1 MSVSDAN
8 QQKIDSESRKRRRIS
23 VASSGNHDE
32 SDADVLEISSADWT
46 SATRKK
52 VASSKDCGRSTKP
65 ISPPSSRKAGKETK
79 TSWKTSGSGS
89 IETLPDDPAPRNPCS
104 RASPIQL
111 STVSGLPA
119 SSNIDTLSLGDILG
133 DPLIKECWLFN
144 YLFDVDFIMSQL
156 DEDTRDLVQ
165 VKLVHGSWKSEDS
178 NRIHIEEAA
187 KRYANVQ
194 AITAYMAEMYGTHH
208 SKMIILFRHDN
219 QAQVIITTGN
229 FIVRDWSMCQAVW
242 RSPLLALIDH
252 TVQSPTHSGT
262 LPIGSGPRFKKD
274 LLAYLQAYGSK
285 RTGVLTGHLEEY
297 DFSSIRAALIASVP
311 QKQNLRSTD
320 PETETLWGWPG
331 LRHILSSIRSASAG
345 TNPRIVMQ
353 CSSVASIGEKW
364 MASLLKALSVTA
376 APNGSQPKQTPKVSL
391 VFPTASEI
399 RRSVDGYASGGSIH
413 MKTQTPAQ
421 QKQLTYLRPMLCHW
435 AGEDQPSAPS
445 SAEPDVGRV
454 RQALRRRA
462 APHIKTYIRFADEGM
477 NRTDWAMMTSANLS
491 KQAWGEVAT
500 AGGEV
505 RICSYEIGVV
515 VWPDLWDEGAGVEM
529 VPVFGKDIPNDE
541 QEVDGRG
548 HDEDETTDEEGGRG
562 FREDSMKEPKTR
574 KLKTRRDAL
583 VCVYAMRRTGL
594 DGKNLARLR

>member
-1 MSVSDAN
+1 MEERGLQSDSYRGERGPKSSSHLSITLIRY
-8 QQKIDSESRKRRRIS
+8 KI
-23 VASSGNHDE
+23 
-32 SDADVLEISSADWT
+32 
-46 SATRKK
+46 
-52 VASSKDCGRSTKP
+52 
-65 ISPPSSRKAGKETK
+65 
-79 TSWKTSGSGS
+79 
-89 IETLPDDPAPRNPCS
+89 
-104 RASPIQL
+104 Q
-111 STVSGLPA
+111 
-119 SSNIDTLSLGDILG
+119 
-133 DPLIKECWLFN
+133 
-144 YLFDVDFIMSQL
+144 
-156 DEDTRDLVQ
+156 
-165 VKLVHGSWKSEDS
+165 
-178 NRIHIEEAA
+178 EAA

-194 AITAYMAEMYGTHH
+194 AITAYMAEMYGKGVLIMLDRTFLTRQSGTHH

-574 KLKTRRDAL
+574 KLK
-583 VCVYAMRRTGL
+583 VGL
-594 DGKNLARLR
+594 RMPYDLPLIPYRQDEMPWCASTPCGEPDWMGRIWPGFGSS

>member
-8 QQKIDSESRKRRRIS
+8 QQRIDSGS
-23 VASSGNHDE
+23 H
-32 SDADVLEISSADWT
+32 VLEISSADWT

-52 VASSKDCGRSTKP
+52 FPSSKDCGRSTKP
-65 ISPPSSRKAGKETK
+65 ISPPPSRKAGKETK
-79 TSWKTSGSGS
+79 TSRKTSGSGS
-89 IETLPDDPAPRNPCS
+89 METLPDDAASRDPCS

-165 VKLVHGSWKSEDS
+165 
-178 NRIHIEEAA
+178 EAA
-187 KRYANVQ
+187 KRYANVHV
-194 AITAYMAEMYGTHH
+194 ITAYMAEMYGKGVLIMLDRTFLTRQSGTHH
-208 SKMIILFRHDN
+208 SKMIVLFRHDN
-219 QAQVIITTGN
+219 QAQVIIITGN

-242 RSPLLALIDH
+242 RSPLLAFIDH
-252 TVQSPTHSGT
+252 TVQSPTHSEI
-262 LPIGSGPRFKKD
+262 LPIGSGRRFKKD
-274 LLAYLQAYGSK
+274 LLAYLQTYGSK
-285 RTGVLTGHLEEY
+285 RTGALTGQLEKY

-311 QKQNLRSTD
+311 GKQNLRSTD
-320 PETETLWGWPG
+320 PEAETLWGWPG
-331 LRHILSSIRSASAG
+331 LRHILSSIRSASAS

-364 MASLLKALSVTA
+364 MASLVKALSVTA

-399 RRSVDGYASGGSIH
+399 RRSIDGYASGGSIH
-413 MKTQTPAQ
+413 IKTQTPAQ

-477 NRTDWAMMTSANLS
+477 NKIDWAMMTSANLS

-529 VPVFGKDIPNDE
+529 VPVFGKDIPDDE
-541 QEVDGRG
+541 QEVEGRG

-562 FREDSMKEPKTR
+562 FREENMKEPKGR
-574 KLKTRRDAL
+574 RIKTGPDAL
-583 VCVYAMRRTGL
+583 VCIYAMRRTGL